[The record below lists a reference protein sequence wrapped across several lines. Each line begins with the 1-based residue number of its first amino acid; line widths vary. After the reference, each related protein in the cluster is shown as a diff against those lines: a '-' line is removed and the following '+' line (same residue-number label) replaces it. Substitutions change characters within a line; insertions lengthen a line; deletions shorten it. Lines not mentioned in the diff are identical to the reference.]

1 MAANDTPDAY
11 APAEIARRVE
21 NAGLAKAR
29 LATMPLLALAV
40 LAGAFIALGALFYTV
55 VITGSTLGA
64 GPTKLLGAVAFSTG
78 LILVVVG
85 GAELF
90 TGNNLIVMAWVDR
103 RITLVQLLRN
113 WGWVYLG
120 NLVGALGIVV
130 LVDLAGTLDGEIAA
144 TARRIAEAKAGL
156 DPVEAFARG
165 VLCNVLVCLAI
176 WLAFAARRIGGKI
189 LAVVFPIAA
198 FVAAGFEHSI
208 ANMYLL
214 PAGLRAGA
222 EITAMEIVANLLPV
236 TLGNIGGGGGI
247 LVALTYWLIYIH
259 PARNREGE

>member
-1 MAANDTPDAY
+1 MAANDSPDAY

-55 VITGSTLGA
+55 VITGSTLEA

-103 RITLVQLLRN
+103 RITLVQL
-113 WGWVYLG
+113 
-120 NLVGALGIVV
+120 
-130 LVDLAGTLDGEIAA
+130 
-144 TARRIAEAKAGL
+144 
-156 DPVEAFARG
+156 RG
-165 VLCNVLVCLAI
+165 VEERRGGLGPVGITPFPLPAHQTGRADFPHPASRPASPQSSRRWAKMDPTSSDHTELPEHDPI
-176 WLAFAARRIGGKI
+176 GETPGAARRH
-189 LAVVFPIAA
+189 LVAPDQEMTNSLVDRVVDGP
-198 FVAAGFEHSI
+198 VSRHSR
-208 ANMYLL
+208 
-214 PAGLRAGA
+214 P
-222 EITAMEIVANLLPV
+222 ITAMEIVANLLPV
-236 TLGNIGGGGGI
+236 TLGNIGGGGI
-247 LVALTYWLIYIH
+247 LVALAYWLIYNH
-259 PARNREGE
+259 SARNREGG